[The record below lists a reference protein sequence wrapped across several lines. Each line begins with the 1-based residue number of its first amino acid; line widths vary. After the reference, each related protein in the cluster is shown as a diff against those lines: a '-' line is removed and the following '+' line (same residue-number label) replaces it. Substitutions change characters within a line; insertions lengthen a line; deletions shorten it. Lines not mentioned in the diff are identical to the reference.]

1 MNNRKQFR
9 ALFYQNLNLARFQEN
24 IIGSRVETGI
34 SEQSIDLSFVVT
46 WSRQLFIY
54 IHITSAHLISSL
66 SFSINTYIQSIINK
80 ISTSRNLGSCCHIP
94 YCHAYNSDV
103 V

>member
-46 WSRQLFIY
+46 
-54 IHITSAHLISSL
+54 
-66 SFSINTYIQSIINK
+66 
-80 ISTSRNLGSCCHIP
+80 
-94 YCHAYNSDV
+94 
-103 V
+103 